1 MPAGAA
7 ILLDFIYR
15 TETSRTPPECYD
27 VIFGNRQSA
36 LPKPLTSMT
45 LGDVIDAQKTW
56 STKAWAKRFGST
68 KASSAAGA
76 PQFMRATL
84 IDLAKELHLRGDQVF
99 DPDLQDRL
107 AYHLLKRR
115 GYLDFVNGKISMV
128 AFAKGLAQEWASF
141 PVLVDCRGAHRDI
154 KRGQSFYAGDGL
166 NKALVKPE
174 KVEAVLHTVLA
185 PAKPAQTQKPAP
197 SVPEPQTPET
207 RSTEPGD
214 AKAGALVAVL
224 VALAATAAMVWEW
237 LASLPCDLLG
247 ILCN

>member
-1 MPAGAA
+1 
-7 ILLDFIYR
+7 
-15 TETSRTPPECYD
+15 
-27 VIFGNRQSA
+27 
-36 LPKPLTSMT
+36 
-45 LGDVIDAQKTW
+45 
-56 STKAWAKRFGST
+56 
-68 KASSAAGA
+68 
-76 PQFMRATL
+76 
-84 IDLAKELHLRGDQVF
+84 
-99 DPDLQDRL
+99 
-107 AYHLLKRR
+107 
-115 GYLDFVNGKISMV
+115 MV

-174 KVEAVLHTVLA
+174 KVEAVLQAVLA
-185 PAKPAQTQKPAP
+185 PAKPAQAQKPAP

-224 VALAATAAMVWEW
+224 VALAATAAMVREW